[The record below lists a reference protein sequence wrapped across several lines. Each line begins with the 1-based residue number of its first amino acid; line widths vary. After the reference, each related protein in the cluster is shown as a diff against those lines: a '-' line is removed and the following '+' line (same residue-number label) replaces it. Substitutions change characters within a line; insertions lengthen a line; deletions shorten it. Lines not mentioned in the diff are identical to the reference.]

1 MKRLLLMISLLCG
14 SNWLFAQYVYTIN
27 ADSVKITNH
36 CDTAELIIENHTQD
50 TLGFLFNKGRGRT
63 EFRKALQRL
72 SDSLYLIGVDT
83 LKMRPQTTA
92 ANGLSMNGNIVQL
105 GQSTGQ
111 AGNPAALLN
120 NREIPLGVNTL
131 SVTGARGSG
140 PFSITFR
147 ATSDDFLQ
155 SIFNSN
161 SFIRM
166 RVDNTNTGISA
177 GAGTLCTNDAS
188 HGGYYY
194 MASTTNAYIP
204 DGFAVVSNGGA
215 SGLGLVA
222 GPGPIFFGGY
232 VGPPY
237 SAGEYA
243 RFTNAGKL
251 GLGLKTPSAIIHIKA
266 GTATAGTAPLK
277 LTPGTVLTTPED
289 GTVEY
294 DGTDWYVTQDATR
307 YKLVKALTGQLTT
320 DFGAPSLTAAN
331 AVTASVSVPGAQPGD
346 IVTVNANSGVVNP
359 PSIMI
364 TAYITTAN
372 TVVLQAYNAGNS
384 TVTLA
389 SDTYKVRVIK

>member
-14 SNWLFAQYVYTIN
+14 GNALLAQYVYTIN

-72 SDSLYLIGVDT
+72 NDSLYLIGVDT
-83 LKMRPQTTA
+83 LKMGQPATA
-92 ANGLSMNGNIVQL
+92 SNGLSMNGNIVQL

-120 NREIPLGVNTL
+120 NREIPLGVNAL
-131 SVTGARGSG
+131 SITGARGSG

-155 SIFNSN
+155 STFNTN
-161 SFIRM
+161 SFARM
-166 RVDNTNTGISA
+166 RVDNTNSGISA
-177 GAGTLCTNDAS
+177 GAGTLCFNDVS

-194 MASTTNAYIP
+194 MASSTNAYIP

-222 GPGPIFFGGY
+222 GPGPIFLGGN

-243 RFTNAGKL
+243 RFTNTGKL
-251 GLGLKTPSAIIHIKA
+251 GLGLKTPSALIHIKA

-277 LTPGTVLTTPED
+277 LTPGTVLATPED
-289 GTVEY
+289 GAMEY

-320 DFGAPSLTAAN
+320 DFGAPALAAAN
-331 AVTASVSVPGAQPGD
+331 AVTASLSVPGAQPGD
-346 IVTVNANSGVVNP
+346 IVTVNANAGTVNP

-372 TVVLQAYNAGNS
+372 TIVLQAYNAGNS

-389 SDTYKVRVIK
+389 SDTYKIRVIK